1 MELLQEGESNTG
13 RRNFPHKNKSTVCPP
28 LSTIPAVKIFFEM
41 VKQDIEALPPRIG
54 LMPNLT
60 TQEQR
65 ALSDLRSNKEFL
77 IREADKGGNVVLWP
91 HSLYLEEAS
100 RQLCNQH
107 FYRRLPSNP
116 TGVFSTKLRALLDR
130 SFELGVISVQE
141 RDFIW
146 VEEPTTSTFYML
158 PKVHK
163 DLNKPPGRPIVS
175 SIGSLCEKA
184 CIYIDFFLQ
193 PFVLKLPSHIR
204 DSSHFISIYKRLDL
218 SSGEIMVTCDV
229 ESLYSNISHDD
240 GLQAIMFFLD
250 QQTNSDRMH
259 DSFII
264 DLLDFVLRHNFFLF
278 DRTFYIQTSGVAMGA
293 RCAPAFENLFL
304 GWWEHTVVYVSNFF
318 INKVR
323 HWSRFIDDIFFIWS
337 GSIEECLE
345 FLDVLNHNP
354 FNIILT
360 HQFSSVAVQF
370 VDLEVK
376 CQNGKL
382 STCLYRKPTAVNSL
396 LEYRSFHPKHTRDG
410 IPRGQFL
417 RARRNCTD
425 DEDFRREAHDL
436 TERFRRR
443 NYPKK
448 CISRAYQRA
457 KIQTQ
462 DTLLVPTRKET
473 DKFVR
478 FITGYHTQWNQV
490 RDILNNHWRILTADT
505 QTAQVISPRP
515 LVIAKRAPNF
525 RDILTRSHYSRPTH
539 KLNRGIV
546 LKGSFPCGNC
556 TVCTYMHPTR
566 DSFIN
571 PTDQTPH
578 RLKSYINCKTSNVIY
593 AIICTCP
600 RVYVGQTTQELRRRI
615 QGHFSTIN
623 TAVADRRKGFL
634 G

>member
-1 MELLQEGESNTG
+1 MDWEAREAAWKASASAAFVDTIGNCPDSNFARLSMDLMAAQKHGIRLLWNIRCLEEYFKLNLVPRGLRIPIFPAWEPSVAFRTTWEEGLLRCSQILINMLIAHDRELLVQVKTEIRDLENGLSKFDEVSQIQPFKIKLKEGLDKYDKEIMDKKRAKFLRDKLDFDQHMAYKWGHQGNQRRGLKTRQGPTNSSRNITTTEGPSSSDFFVLGGKRHRTRTRTRRGHRRRRPNHSDHQEQGIQTSISQQTDETTQVIPSSTNSDGESDVRVKHDSLQIVNLSQHQLTPIETAVLSRGLTFSPAQRADNFTLIKDLFLFCRKIVLQVLHIQPQAISSLDQTEHGVFQDLMELLQEGESNT
-13 RRNFPHKNKSTVCPP
+13 
-28 LSTIPAVKIFFEM
+28 
-41 VKQDIEALPPRIG
+41 
-54 LMPNLT
+54 
-60 TQEQR
+60 
-65 ALSDLRSNKEFL
+65 
-77 IREADKGGNVVLWP
+77 
-91 HSLYLEEAS
+91 
-100 RQLCNQH
+100 
-107 FYRRLPSNP
+107 
-116 TGVFSTKLRALLDR
+116 
-130 SFELGVISVQE
+130 
-141 RDFIW
+141 
-146 VEEPTTSTFYML
+146 
-158 PKVHK
+158 
-163 DLNKPPGRPIVS
+163 
-175 SIGSLCEKA
+175 
-184 CIYIDFFLQ
+184 
-193 PFVLKLPSHIR
+193 
-204 DSSHFISIYKRLDL
+204 
-218 SSGEIMVTCDV
+218 
-229 ESLYSNISHDD
+229 
-240 GLQAIMFFLD
+240 
-250 QQTNSDRMH
+250 
-259 DSFII
+259 
-264 DLLDFVLRHNFFLF
+264 
-278 DRTFYIQTSGVAMGA
+278 
-293 RCAPAFENLFL
+293 
-304 GWWEHTVVYVSNFF
+304 
-318 INKVR
+318 
-323 HWSRFIDDIFFIWS
+323 
-337 GSIEECLE
+337 
-345 FLDVLNHNP
+345 
-354 FNIILT
+354 
-360 HQFSSVAVQF
+360 VQF
-370 VDLEVK
+370 LDLEVK

-462 DTLLVPTRKET
+462 DTLLVPTKKET

-515 LVIAKRAPNF
+515 LVTAKRAPNF

>member
-1 MELLQEGESNTG
+1 MELLQEGESNT
-13 RRNFPHKNKSTVCPP
+13 
-28 LSTIPAVKIFFEM
+28 
-41 VKQDIEALPPRIG
+41 
-54 LMPNLT
+54 
-60 TQEQR
+60 
-65 ALSDLRSNKEFL
+65 
-77 IREADKGGNVVLWP
+77 
-91 HSLYLEEAS
+91 
-100 RQLCNQH
+100 
-107 FYRRLPSNP
+107 
-116 TGVFSTKLRALLDR
+116 
-130 SFELGVISVQE
+130 
-141 RDFIW
+141 
-146 VEEPTTSTFYML
+146 
-158 PKVHK
+158 
-163 DLNKPPGRPIVS
+163 
-175 SIGSLCEKA
+175 
-184 CIYIDFFLQ
+184 
-193 PFVLKLPSHIR
+193 
-204 DSSHFISIYKRLDL
+204 
-218 SSGEIMVTCDV
+218 
-229 ESLYSNISHDD
+229 
-240 GLQAIMFFLD
+240 
-250 QQTNSDRMH
+250 
-259 DSFII
+259 
-264 DLLDFVLRHNFFLF
+264 
-278 DRTFYIQTSGVAMGA
+278 
-293 RCAPAFENLFL
+293 
-304 GWWEHTVVYVSNFF
+304 
-318 INKVR
+318 
-323 HWSRFIDDIFFIWS
+323 
-337 GSIEECLE
+337 
-345 FLDVLNHNP
+345 
-354 FNIILT
+354 
-360 HQFSSVAVQF
+360 VQF
-370 VDLEVK
+370 LDLEVK

-462 DTLLVPTRKET
+462 DTLLVPTKKET

-515 LVIAKRAPNF
+515 LVTAKRAPNF

-623 TAVADRRKGFL
+623 TAVADRRKGKTLTTVAAHYLTHHAGSYTNTRVIGLEHLRTSDRGGTLHKKLLQVESRWIYQLHSMAPHGINEDLLFTGFL